1 MSGSDPTDPRRGQS
15 APPLGFLPLPPGM
28 MAAGDPTDV
37 PNSGQHT
44 LIPDDVD
51 VDAIDAAMDDPQ
63 AFARR
68 LAEQAAARLNAARAL
83 MDAPTSDLLAE
94 PIEPGGSEE
103 TASMEVVHADFD
115 DEPEPPSGLEPEP
128 VVVAAPVEVVPV
140 AAPTPAVDPVALAK
154 KLAEEAK
161 ARAAAAAAAAAPK
174 VDPVALAKKLAEEAK
189 ARAQASRPAAPA
201 APAKPVATKAAPAK
215 PAAAASRLSS
225 LASRAVRPMSAEE
238 ALARSR
244 AADQA
249 PKPAPAPAPA
259 PVVTPVAVAAAPV
272 VAAAPA
278 AAPAAARAPA
288 PAPAASVD
296 PAKAAAAALAGIGGT
311 IRDLKVPGDRR
322 VLNALWQAHKAR
334 AQATGDLALFV
345 TAGVI
350 VDASQRVGPSGLAV
364 GEATVGGASY
374 AAFVDVERGV
384 LLGLVQPAAVY
395 LAGL

>member
-1 MSGSDPTDPRRGQS
+1 
-15 APPLGFLPLPPGM
+15 M

-161 ARAAAAAAAAAPK
+161 ARAAAAAAAAAP
-174 VDPVALAKKLAEEAK
+174 
-189 ARAQASRPAAPA
+189 